1 MYETFFFYHCF
12 HFFLSIIIFM
22 FYIVIF
28 IVVIFFEQQNFEVDP
43 VLNLKSYLEQQ
54 NNLKKLQMKKNVYI
68 VVKKLVNLVS
78 GMYIVMLIYTVHI
91 SELS

>member
-1 MYETFFFYHCF
+1 
-12 HFFLSIIIFM
+12 M

-28 IVVIFFEQQNFEVDP
+28 IVVSFFEQQNFEVDP

-91 SELS
+91 SEFS